1 MNTINKEN
9 QVQLDCAIAYFM
21 GWRIDNSF
29 PDKGKVWKKGN
40 SVEFES
46 TFKFSSDWNWIMD
59 VVNHINQM
67 EGYSIGIFFC
77 QCKIYKN
84 DVLETSVSGTQGT
97 HYAVYNCL
105 GEFIKEYNKQQIL

>member
-1 MNTINKEN
+1 MKASDKEK
-9 QVQLDCAIAYFM
+9 QIELDKSIAYFL

-29 PDKGKVWKKGN
+29 PDKGKVWRKGA

-46 TFKFSSDWNWIMD
+46 TFKFSCNWDWLME

-97 HYAVYNCL
+97 QYVVYNCL
-105 GEFIKEYNKQQIL
+105 GEFIKEYNKQQIS